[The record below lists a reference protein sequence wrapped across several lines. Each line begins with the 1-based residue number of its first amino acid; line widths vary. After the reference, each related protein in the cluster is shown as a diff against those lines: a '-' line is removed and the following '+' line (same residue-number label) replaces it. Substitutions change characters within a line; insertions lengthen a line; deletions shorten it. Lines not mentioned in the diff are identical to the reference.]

1 MDSDTDYDNEYSDAE
16 VDASFEEHEEFYDN
30 DDYCSDDENVFDNE
44 NENNFS
50 ENNCANDCYNDSDYE
65 TSECNQHF
73 QWDGDPEE
81 NYDYENDTDS
91 EDDSDDEEQITPANL
106 EEMRLLS
113 RNVWMFNLMHGQMG
127 LNNG

>member
-1 MDSDTDYDNEYSDAE
+1 MSCNRTRIRSLIQ
-16 VDASFEEHEEFYDN
+16 SFHFLSTISWTISWI
-30 DDYCSDDENVFDNE
+30 SDDAAGGDEEEEEEEEDEVS
-44 NENNFS
+44 S
-50 ENNCANDCYNDSDYE
+50 EDD
-65 TSECNQHF
+65 
-73 QWDGDPEE
+73 
-81 NYDYENDTDS
+81 DTDS